1 MADKSAHALATNL
14 PSGSVEDDEDDS
26 DNEEVSGVGALSQH
40 PRGKR
45 LTGGVQEDYSDETD
59 SDDTGD
65 IDEADSPVDNAS
77 HDGHFCKRT
86 VIGTPQQLLYTGNL
100 KPQPPALV
108 CVAHAD
114 ELPSVLTSA
123 LFHRHALGVKGP
135 LVGISYEKTSPT
147 VHIRVAC
154 LEEAVQE
161 GNDLVSCIPVFRPT
175 SIARLSHLLAVSALC
190 PP

>member
-14 PSGSVEDDEDDS
+14 PCGSVEDDEDDS

-59 SDDTGD
+59 DTGD

-77 HDGHFCKRT
+77 HDGQFFKRT
-86 VIGTPQQLLYTGNL
+86 VIGTTQQLLYTGNL
-100 KPQPPALV
+100 KPQPPALA

-161 GNDLVSCIPVFRPT
+161 GNDLVSCVPVFRPT
-175 SIARLSHLLAVSALC
+175 SIARLSRLPAVSALC